1 MSEPNNVG
9 KLIYLMSRE
18 MRYVIS
24 MRLRRQGLMVIDYE
38 ILSLLLENAPLSQEF
53 LVELAIVE
61 KSTVAKSLRR
71 LEQKDIIRRSVDQH
85 DRRKRWIDWGSQSK
99 GVLTTISNIRNELDS
114 VLYIEVEDDS
124 VLQTLSS
131 MANSLHQ
138 HVVELRRQ
146 E

>member
-1 MSEPNNVG
+1 MTRPNNVG

-24 MRLRRQGLMVIDYE
+24 MRLQRQGLMVIDYE
-38 ILSLLLENAPLSQEF
+38 ILSLLLENAPLSQES

-85 DRRKRWIDWGSQSK
+85 DRRKRWIDWGPQAK
-99 GVLTTISNIRNELDS
+99 DVLAAISTIRNELDS
-114 VLYIEVEDDS
+114 VLYMEEEDDS
-124 VLQTLSS
+124 VLQTLTI
-131 MANSLHQ
+131 MANSLHK